1 MKLSELY
8 CYFINPDNY
17 IQRREKMSYLYEQG
31 FKSVNR
37 IVYNGTDEGKIRI
50 MNKAHYLAV
59 ETALAC
65 NHFPVLILEDDAAL
79 IRELPKEFT
88 LEGDLIYWGGSN
100 YHSGLTPKMEIEDF
114 NQDYKRVKFMLSAH
128 SIIYPTR
135 KSAEMVLSVLKKA
148 ILANEFNDVH
158 LALESNKHL
167 FLIPKNGF
175 YFYQDDYT
183 REVTRFDY

>member
-31 FKSVNR
+31 FKSVHR
-37 IVYNGTDEGKIRI
+37 IAYNNVDKSKVIT
-50 MNKAHYLAV
+50 MSKAHSMAL

-65 NHFPVLILEDDAAL
+65 NQFPVLILEDDAAL
-79 IRELPKEFT
+79 MRELPKELN

-114 NQDYKRVKFMLSAH
+114 NKDYKRVKFMLSAH

-135 KSAEMVLSVLKKA
+135 KSAEMVLGVLKRA

-158 LALESNKHL
+158 LALESNNHL

-183 REVTRFDY
+183 REVTKFDY